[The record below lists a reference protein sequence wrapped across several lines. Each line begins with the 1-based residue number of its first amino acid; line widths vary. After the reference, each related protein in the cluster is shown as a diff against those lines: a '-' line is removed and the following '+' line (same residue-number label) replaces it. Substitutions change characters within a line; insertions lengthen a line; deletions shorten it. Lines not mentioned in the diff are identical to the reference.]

1 MTAAKST
8 KPVVIFQQ
16 LSALFVASATP
27 RDVSYLTIMIYDK
40 ATRGN
45 EQVAGVH

>member
-1 MTAAKST
+1 MTAAKSA
-8 KPVVIFQQ
+8 KSPIIFQQ
-16 LSALFVASATP
+16 LSTLFVDYATGH
-27 RDVSYLTIMIYDK
+27 VLYLTIMIYDK

>member
-1 MTAAKST
+1 MTAAKSA
-8 KPVVIFQQ
+8 KSLVIFQQ
-16 LSALFVASATP
+16 LSAPFVASATLW
-27 RDVSYLTIMIYDK
+27 DVSYLRIMIYDK

>member
-1 MTAAKST
+1 MTAAETTKSL
-8 KPVVIFQQ
+8 VIFQQ
-16 LSALFVASATP
+16 LSDLFVASATP
-27 RDVSYLTIMIYDK
+27 RNVLYLTITIYDK